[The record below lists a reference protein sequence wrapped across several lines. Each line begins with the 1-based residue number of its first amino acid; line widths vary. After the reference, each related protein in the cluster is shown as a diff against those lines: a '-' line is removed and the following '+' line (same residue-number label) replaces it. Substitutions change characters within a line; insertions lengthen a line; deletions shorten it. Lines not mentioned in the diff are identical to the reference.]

1 MPKTHYLNETE
12 FITESQRQNITWKPI
27 MGFKTYEISDKD
39 LKIKCDGEMLQVSVI
54 KREGGRIRYVSAT
67 PISRGKGYKSITLN
81 GKVFRLHRIRLQT
94 FKGDPPEGKET
105 VRHIDGKSDNNDIDN
120 LAWGTSEEQGQDNR
134 LHGTSRGEN
143 NPSAKRSENEVV
155 AIYIL
160 AHLGLI
166 SKANCKEMI
175 GLSYTE
181 VYKIKT
187 GEAWANVINDNIRRW
202 IQIAIEQMA
211 KNEIIQKDNAVL
223 RANEN
228 ASMILKKKK
237 SVVKSEIKGLLS
249 RIESLKFGFDDEETQ

>member
-1 MPKTHYLNETE
+1 
-12 FITESQRQNITWKPI
+12 
-27 MGFKTYEISDKD
+27 
-39 LKIKCDGEMLQVSVI
+39 
-54 KREGGRIRYVSAT
+54 
-67 PISRGKGYKSITLN
+67 
-81 GKVFRLHRIRLQT
+81 
-94 FKGDPPEGKET
+94 
-105 VRHIDGKSDNNDIDN
+105 
-120 LAWGTSEEQGQDNR
+120 
-134 LHGTSRGEN
+134 
-143 NPSAKRSENEVV
+143 
-155 AIYIL
+155 
-160 AHLGLI
+160 
-166 SKANCKEMI
+166 MI